1 MASVPI
7 ERPEAAEAVY
17 SKRLRSLAWYGGKA
31 GGKAAWIAS
40 LLPWRKVSTYVETHG
55 GMGSV
60 LSYRAPVRTEI
71 FNDLD
76 SRVYN
81 WWCMVQQFPEE
92 LGWQLQS
99 TPLSREA
106 FEDAVDKI
114 DNHFF
119 SSLDRAV
126 AFYVI
131 AKQACNQNMNPKK
144 SPNWRVTYDATY
156 GSQGR
161 WRSENIADLCER
173 WWNVQL
179 ENKPAEELLD
189 RLRPVKDAV
198 IYVDPPYYTADTSAY
213 NVCEVDVPN
222 LTRLLSVQ
230 SGQVAISGYRDE
242 WEHLGWQRHEL
253 PSKVRMA
260 GVAHERY
267 EVLWTNYD
275 ALAASVAGGLFE
287 NV

>member
-1 MASVPI
+1 
-7 ERPEAAEAVY
+7 
-17 SKRLRSLAWYGGKA
+17 
-31 GGKAAWIAS
+31 
-40 LLPWRKVSTYVETHG
+40 
-55 GMGSV
+55 MGSV
-60 LSYRAPVRTEI
+60 LSYRVPVRTEI

-92 LGWQLQS
+92 LGWQLQC
-99 TPLSREA
+99 TPLSRET
-106 FEDAVDKI
+106 FLDAVSVI
-114 DNHFF
+114 DNPQD
-119 SSLDRAV
+119 SAMDRAV
-126 AFYVI
+126 AFYVM
-131 AKQACNQNMNPKK
+131 AKQACNQNMT
-144 SPNWRVTYDATY
+144 SGTWGVTYDAKY

-161 WRSENIADLCER
+161 WRSDHIADLCER

-179 ENKPAEELLD
+179 ENKPAEELLE
-189 RLRPVKDAV
+189 RLRPVKDTV
-198 IYVDPPYYTADTSAY
+198 IYVDPPYYTSNTSNY

-260 GVAHERY
+260 GVS
-267 EVLWTNYD
+267 T
-275 ALAASVAGGLFE
+275 
-287 NV
+287 